1 VKDDESFIFFFD
13 SKSIER
19 KDDIQLD
26 KDFSSIQMIQR
37 FWDQRQRILI
47 LDCDNVQ
54 ILIVHAE
61 AKFFFKF
68 LDEENRDDC
77 LKVTD
82 LNEIFAQILI
92 QITTKF

>member
-1 VKDDESFIFFFD
+1 
-13 SKSIER
+13 
-19 KDDIQLD
+19 
-26 KDFSSIQMIQR
+26 MIQR
-37 FWDQRQRILI
+37 FWNQRQRISI
-47 LDCDNVQ
+47 LDYDSVQ
-54 ILIVHAE
+54 ISIVHTE

-68 LDEENRDDC
+68 LDEENRSNC

>member
-1 VKDDESFIFFFD
+1 
-13 SKSIER
+13 
-19 KDDIQLD
+19 
-26 KDFSSIQMIQR
+26 MIQR

-47 LDCDNVQ
+47 LDCDSVQ
-54 ILIVHAE
+54 ISIVYAE

-68 LDEENRDDC
+68 LDEENRDDY

-92 QITTKF
+92 QIMMKF